1 MEQSVFNT
9 ANKHFMKTKHFMQRA
24 VIATVI
30 AGGLTAIVSSFK
42 AEKPASKA
50 DDLSGSINISGAF
63 ALYPITVKW
72 ADEFKKL
79 HPNVKFN
86 ISAGGAGKGITDA
99 LSGLVDIGLASRDI
113 DPEEVKKGAYTIYVT
128 KDAVVPTFNT
138 GNPNAAGILAKGLK
152 KEQFFDIFVSGNV
165 KNWNQVG
172 GKVSVP
178 IHVYNRSD
186 AAGAGETWA
195 KYLGKKQ
202 EDLLGVGVFGD
213 PGLAQAVKKDVT
225 AIGYNNI
232 AYLYDLKT
240 RKPVEGVHALPIDV
254 NGNGKIDG
262 DENFYGS
269 IDKLT
274 KAIADGKYPSPPA
287 RNLGFLF
294 KGKPAKK
301 ELIAFVKYVLTDGQ
315 KFVDENGYIAL
326 SKSKL
331 KEEIKKVD

>member
-1 MEQSVFNT
+1 
-9 ANKHFMKTKHFMQRA
+9 MKKAFFKQQILI
-24 VIATVI
+24 VSTV
-30 AGGLTAIVSSFK
+30 ALGLLVVVSSFVK
-42 AEKPASKA
+42 RSAPKPPV
-50 DDLSGSINISGAF
+50 DDLEGTISISGAF

-113 DPEEVKKGAYTIYVT
+113 DPAEVKKGAYTIYVT

-138 GNPNAAGILAKGLK
+138 ANPNAAELLTKGVK
-152 KEQFFDIFVSGNV
+152 KDQFLNIFVSGSI
-165 KNWNQVG
+165 KSWKQVA
-172 GKVSVP
+172 GKVAAP
-178 IHVYNRSD
+178 IHVYTRSD

-195 KYLGKKQ
+195 KYFGKKQ
-202 EDLLGVGVFGD
+202 EDLLGVGVYGD
-213 PGLAQAVKKDVT
+213 PGLAQAVKRDPT

-240 RKPVEGVHALPIDV
+240 RKQVAGVHALPIDV
-254 NGNGKIDG
+254 NGNGKIDA
-262 DENFYGS
+262 DENFYDT

-274 KAIADGKYPSPPA
+274 EAIGAGKYPSPPA

-294 KGKPAKK
+294 KGKPKKK
-301 ELIAFVKYVLTDGQ
+301 ELIEFVKYVLTTGQ
-315 KFVDENGYIAL
+315 KDVDENGYIAL
-326 SKSKL
+326 SKIKIQ
-331 KEEIKKVD
+331 EELKKVN

>member
-1 MEQSVFNT
+1 
-9 ANKHFMKTKHFMQRA
+9 MKKAIFRQRA
-24 VIATVI
+24 
-30 AGGLTAIVSSFK
+30 LIVSAIALVTITTISSFTK
-42 AEKPASKA
+42 RVSPKPV
-50 DDLSGSINISGAF
+50 DDLEGTISISGAF

-113 DPEEVKKGAYTIYVT
+113 DPAEVKKGAYTIYVT
-128 KDAVVPTFNT
+128 KDAVLPTFNT
-138 GNPNAAGILAKGLK
+138 ANPNAAALLAKGVK
-152 KEQFFDIFVSGNV
+152 RDQFLNIFVSGNI
-165 KNWNQVG
+165 KNWNQVA

-195 KYLGKKQ
+195 KYFGKKQ
-202 EDLLGVGVFGD
+202 EDLLGVGVYGD
-213 PGLAQAVKKDVT
+213 PGLAQAVKDVT

-240 RKPVEGVHALPIDV
+240 RKQVAGVHALPIDV
-254 NGNGKIDG
+254 NGNGKIDA
-262 DENFYGS
+262 DENFYDT
-269 IDKLT
+269 IDHLT
-274 KAIADGKYPSPPA
+274 DAIAAGKYPSPPA

-294 KGKPAKK
+294 KGKPKKK
-301 ELIAFVKYVLTDGQ
+301 ELIEFVKFVLTTGQ
-315 KFVDENGYIAL
+315 RDVDENGYIAL
-326 SKSKL
+326 SKAKIQ
-331 KEEIKKVD
+331 EELKKVN

>member
-1 MEQSVFNT
+1 
-9 ANKHFMKTKHFMQRA
+9 MKKAIFRQRA
-24 VIATVI
+24 
-30 AGGLTAIVSSFK
+30 LIVSAIALVIITTISSFTK
-42 AEKPASKA
+42 QVSPKPV
-50 DDLSGSINISGAF
+50 DDLEGTISISGAF

-113 DPEEVKKGAYTIYVT
+113 DPAEVKKGAYTIYVT
-128 KDAVVPTFNT
+128 KDAVLPTFNT
-138 GNPNAAGILAKGLK
+138 ANPNAAALLTKGVK
-152 KEQFFDIFVSGNV
+152 RDQFLNIFVSGNI
-165 KNWNQVG
+165 KNWNQVA

-202 EDLLGVGVFGD
+202 EDLLGVGVYGD

-240 RKPVEGVHALPIDV
+240 RKQVAGVHALPIDV
-254 NGNGKIDG
+254 NGNGKIDA
-262 DENFYGS
+262 DENFYDT
-269 IDKLT
+269 IDHLT
-274 KAIADGKYPSPPA
+274 DAIAAGKYPSPPA

-294 KGKPAKK
+294 KGKPKKK
-301 ELIAFVKYVLTDGQ
+301 ELIEFVKFVLTTGQ
-315 KFVDENGYIAL
+315 KDVDENGYIAL
-326 SKSKL
+326 SKAKIQ
-331 KEEIKKVD
+331 EELKKVN